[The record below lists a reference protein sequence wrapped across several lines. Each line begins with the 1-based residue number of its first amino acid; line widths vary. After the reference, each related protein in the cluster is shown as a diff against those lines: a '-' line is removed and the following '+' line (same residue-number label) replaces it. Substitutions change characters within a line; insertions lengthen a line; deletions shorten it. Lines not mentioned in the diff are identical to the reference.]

1 MQRMARV
8 AIVTDS
14 TADLDPQMAAEAGV
28 TIVPVAIALG
38 VESTHETMPAAVAE
52 GMSLARDASLAP
64 EATMVNAFAST
75 FASLARDHDAVVA
88 VLLSDRLGDAVAAA
102 TEARNRIAGRVPV
115 EIVDSRSASLGL
127 GFQALQAAERARQG
141 ANAEMIVAELRSS
154 LDRYHVVFSVAS
166 VEYLRQSGRIG
177 RSAAIIAEALQLKPL
192 LRIDEGQI
200 VPYERAR
207 TLPRAITE
215 LAEFVRELPGLVRV
229 AALYTTNR
237 NDAVRLANV
246 IAAETG
252 FPAERI
258 TIAPIGPAL
267 AAQVGPGA
275 LGVAVAESDVR

>member
-1 MQRMARV
+1 MARV

-14 TADLDPQMAAEAGV
+14 TADLDPLVAADAGI
-28 TIVPVAIALG
+28 TIVPVSVTLG
-38 VESTHETMPAAVAE
+38 AGSIRETISLPAAGAE
-52 GMSLARDASLAP
+52 RVEAPRGAALAP
-64 EATMVNAFAST
+64 DSPLVARFTNAFAK
-75 FASLARDHDAVVA
+75 LAQDHDAIVA

-102 TEARNRIAGRVPV
+102 TAARVGIAGTTPV

-127 GFQALQAAERARQG
+127 GFQALHAAGRARQG
-141 ANAEMIVAELRSS
+141 ASAETIAAELRASV
-154 LDRYHVVFSVAS
+154 DRYHVVFSVAS
-166 VEYLRQSGRIG
+166 VEYLRQSGRVG
-177 RSAAIIAEALQLKPL
+177 RSAALIAEALQLKPL

-215 LAEFVRELPGLVRV
+215 LAEFVGELPTLARV

-237 NDAVRLANV
+237 DDAMRLAQV
-246 IAAETG
+246 IATETG

-258 TIAPIGPAL
+258 TVAQIGPAV
-267 AAQVGPGA
+267 AAQGGPGA